1 MYTINT
7 LKEKYATSNVTSE
20 ENLSKLGTLE
30 EQNIKFNSINE
41 EEALRIMKEE
51 YPLSR
56 LLELSSIFEKYNSTD
71 KHGMFVNLE
80 FAQLYYLAQIDE
92 ELAIQLM
99 RICLEIEARLKT
111 ILIND
116 INKLGVADEFLQSYI
131 ENDYVFLS
139 RDFKEEADDYIN
151 YRRGF
156 SDNYS
161 FESFLYSLPYGVL
174 ERIFNSFYKK
184 YAIVLRRKN
193 LTSFSSFLNSVHQV
207 RNCVAH
213 NGSIISKLNIIRGQ
227 YNPQVSV
234 YLREHG
240 IGERTLKTNL
250 SKTIIFDICNVL
262 HLYCLIEPQDH
273 IDRNVKKL
281 KTFINESRKKYKTAF
296 SGNQSIISAFR
307 FFRDVNQIYSKKIKN
322 F

>member
-1 MYTINT
+1 MYQINT
-7 LKEKYATSNVTSE
+7 LKEKYANSNVTSE
-20 ENLSKLGTLE
+20 DSISRLETLE
-30 EQNIKFNSINE
+30 IQNVKFNIIDKK
-41 EEALRIMKEE
+41 EALRIMNEE
-51 YPLSR
+51 FPLSR
-56 LLELSSIFEKYNSTD
+56 LLELSSIFEKYNS
-71 KHGMFVNLE
+71 KAKLSSFVNLE

-99 RICLEIEARLKT
+99 RICLEIEAQLKT
-111 ILIND
+111 ILINN
-116 INKLGVADEFLQSYI
+116 IYKLGVADEFLQSYI
-131 ENDYVFLS
+131 KNDYVFLS
-139 RDFKEEADDYIN
+139 RYFKEEADDYMN
-151 YRRGF
+151 YPHGF

-161 FESFLYSLPYGVL
+161 FESFLYTLPYGVL

-184 YAIVLRRKN
+184 YAIRLHRKN
-193 LTSFSSFLNSVHQV
+193 LTSFSSFLNSVRQV

-227 YNPQVSV
+227 YNPQVSA

-273 IDRNVKKL
+273 IDRNVKEL